1 MKNQQYRHGDLL
13 IESVNS
19 IPEKAKERNTNI
31 ILDGEVTG
39 HAHRLI
45 GGAVM
50 DVGDQAYLSVPKTAT
65 VVHEE
70 HNTITLPAGDY
81 VVVRQREYRPYDRA
95 AEFVRD

>member
-1 MKNQQYRHGDLL
+1 MQYRHGDLL
-13 IESVNS
+13 LERIDN
-19 IPEKAKERNTNI
+19 IPKGAKKRNTNI

-45 GGAVM
+45 GGAIL
-50 DVGDQAYLSVPKTAT
+50 DVAEQAYLSVPQTAT

-81 VVVRQREYRPYDRA
+81 VVTRQREFNPYERSIRNVAD
-95 AEFVRD
+95 